1 MSLDWYKDAVIYQ
14 LHVRS
19 FFDSTGDGIGDFPG
33 LTQKLDYLQDLGIT
47 AIWLM
52 PFYPSPLRDDGYD
65 IANYREINPMYGTLK
80 QFKAFVKAAHARD
93 IRVITELVINHT
105 SDQHPWFQR
114 ARTAKPGSTA
124 RNFYVWSDDPT
135 KYSGTRII
143 FTDFEP
149 SNWTWDPVA
158 QAYFWHR
165 FYSHQPDLNFDEP
178 EVHKAVLAALHFW
191 LEMGIDG
198 LRLDAIPYL
207 YEREGTNCENLP
219 ETHAFLQK
227 LRAYVDEHFPGRM
240 LLAEANQWPEDSVAY
255 FGTGNE
261 CHTAFH
267 FPLMPRLYM
276 GLHSEDRLPIL
287 DILQQTPAIPDNCQW
302 VIFLRNHDELT
313 LEMVTDE
320 ERDYMYRAYALDQQ
334 MRINVGIR
342 RRLAPLLGNNRNK
355 IELMNGLLF
364 SLPGTP
370 VIYYGDEIG
379 MGDNVYLGDR
389 NGVRTPM
396 QWSNDRNA
404 GFSQANPQK
413 LFSPLIIDPEYSYE
427 TINAETQQ
435 RNPESLLWWMRRLIA
450 LRQRYSAF
458 GRGTFEALSPDNPKV
473 FAFLRRHQEQ
483 TILVVANLSRF
494 TQYAE
499 LDLSAYSGARPLE
512 LFGQSHFPPIG
523 RANYPLTL
531 GPYGFYWFA
540 LEQTNVVAD
549 QKRLPELQLPEN
561 WQDWFVGNHP
571 RAAEQFLAKV
581 LPHQRWF
588 GGKTR
593 TIQAVHIADHAPL
606 GPKHDP
612 DEFLWLALDVQY
624 SVGHSEHYSLLLGH
638 VWGEAAERLT
648 LDHPGTLLAIT
659 HRSGSN
665 ESGVLFEAV
674 STAAGAAALY
684 ETIARER
691 EIKTAHG
698 TLVARDRGE
707 KLPPLPVESVKHALA
722 SGSEQSNTSVVLG
735 EKRITK
741 MFRRIE
747 PGVHPESELVE
758 ALAKQGQFTHL
769 APVHGSLEYRRDGQP
784 ATLLNLLQTYYPE
797 AISARQMMMEWL
809 GRYLENIV
817 ARAEPLPPCP
827 ALAHDQVWQASFA
840 EVPPVIKDAVGSFWE
855 QAHLLGQRT
864 GELHAALA
872 KLKGPAFDAEP
883 FTPTYQR
890 ELYQTA
896 RKRVTKTWHQLR
908 THSTLPEHVRESAQQ
923 VLGLQ
928 DKLLAEFHE
937 ILEYPY
943 HALRIRT
950 HGDYHLAQVLYTGK
964 DYIVIDF
971 EGLPAATLASRR
983 IKKSPLRDVAGMIRS
998 LHYAAEDSCARFGQ
1012 IAGNS
1017 QTAAQLCKTATAW
1030 WYQATLIAFL
1040 QGYRTATEGLG
1051 LLPADNAAVDRLLGF
1066 YLLEKAVNEL
1076 SYDLTHRQECVGAAL
1091 SGVLELLG

>member
-1 MSLDWYKDAVIYQ
+1 MTLDWYKDAVIYQ

-19 FFDSTGDGIGDFPG
+19 FFDSTGDGIGDFKG
-33 LTQKLDYLQDLGIT
+33 LAQKLDYLQDLGVT

-65 IANYREINPMYGTLK
+65 IANYREINPMYGSLK
-80 QFKAFVKAAHARD
+80 DFKAFVKAAHARD
-93 IRVITELVINHT
+93 LRVITELVINHT
-105 SDQHPWFQR
+105 SDQHPWFQK

-135 KYSGTRII
+135 KYKETRII

-158 QAYFWHR
+158 QSYFWHR

-191 LEMGIDG
+191 MEMGIDG

-227 LRAYVDEHFPGRM
+227 LRVYVDEHFPGRM

-255 FGTGNE
+255 FGSGNE

-287 DILQQTPAIPDNCQW
+287 DILEQTPAIPDNCQW

-313 LEMVTDE
+313 LEMVTDD

-342 RRLAPLLGNNRNK
+342 RRLAPLLGNNRDK

-404 GFSQANPQK
+404 GFSTANPQR

-473 FAFLRRHQEQ
+473 LAYLRRFEDQ
-483 TILVVANLSRF
+483 TLLVVANLSRF

-499 LDLSAYSGARPLE
+499 LDLSAFSGARPLE
-512 LFGQSHFPPIG
+512 LFGQSHFPAIG
-523 RANYPLTL
+523 RAAYPLTL
-531 GPYGFYWFA
+531 GPYGFCWFA
-540 LEQTNVVAD
+540 LEQSNTVVD
-549 QKRLPELQLPEN
+549 QKSLPDLLVPEKWQEVFTGSSRRTAERLFAKILP
-561 WQDWFVGNHP
+561 
-571 RAAEQFLAKV
+571 R
-581 LPHQRWF
+581 QRWF
-588 GGKTR
+588 GGKSR
-593 TIQAVHIADHAPL
+593 VIQAVHVTDQAPL
-606 GPKHDP
+606 GPKADP
-612 DEFLWLALDVQY
+612 DEFLWLALEVQY
-624 SVGHSEHYSLLLGH
+624 SVGHSEQYSLLLGH
-638 VWGEAAERLT
+638 AAGAAAEQLMT
-648 LDHPGTLLAIT
+648 DASAAILATT
-659 HRSGSN
+659 HRR
-665 ESGVLFEAV
+665 EDKEKGVLFEAV
-674 STAAGAAALY
+674 STAAGAATLY

-691 EIKTAHG
+691 EIKTAQG
-698 TLVARDRGE
+698 TIVARDRGE
-707 KLPPLPVESVKHALA
+707 KFPALTAESVKQALGA
-722 SGSEQSNTSVVLG
+722 GPEQSNSSVVVGDKL
-735 EKRITK
+735 IFK
-741 MFRRIE
+741 MLRRIE
-747 PGVHPESELVE
+747 PGLHPETEIVE
-758 ALAKQGQFTHL
+758 ALAKQAQFTQL
-769 APVHGSLEYRRDGQP
+769 APVHGSIEYRRDGQP
-784 ATLLNLLQTYYPE
+784 AALLNILQTYYPDT
-797 AISARQMMMEWL
+797 INARQMMMDWL
-809 GRYLENIV
+809 GRYLESIV

-827 ALAHDQVWQASFA
+827 ALAHDQVWKKSF
-840 EVPPVIKDAVGSFWE
+840 EELPPVIKDAVGSFWE

-864 GELHAALA
+864 GEMHAALA
-872 KLKGPAFDAEP
+872 KLKTRAFDAEP

-896 RKRVTKTWHQLR
+896 RKQVTKTWHQLR
-908 THSTLPEHVRESAQQ
+908 TNKSLPESAQEAAKQ
-923 VLGLQ
+923 VQGLQ
-928 DKLLAEFHE
+928 KKLLAALHG
-937 ILEYPY
+937 ILEQKVPGT
-943 HALRIRT
+943 RIRC

-971 EGLPAATLASRR
+971 EGMPTASLVSRR
-983 IKKSPLRDVAGMIRS
+983 IKQSPLRDVAGMIRS

-1012 IAGNS
+1012 LAGNS
-1017 QTAAQLCKTATAW
+1017 ATAAQQCKTATAW
-1030 WYQATLIAFL
+1030 WYHATLTSFL
-1040 QGYRTATEGLG
+1040 QGYREATNGLG
-1051 LLPADNAAVDRLLGF
+1051 LLPEDSAAIDRLLGF
-1066 YLLEKAVNEL
+1066 YLLEKVVNEL
-1076 SYDLTHRQECVGAAL
+1076 SYELNHRQESVGAAL
-1091 SGVLELLG
+1091 SGIIELLG

>member
-1 MSLDWYKDAVIYQ
+1 M
-14 LHVRS
+14 
-19 FFDSTGDGIGDFPG
+19 
-33 LTQKLDYLQDLGIT
+33 
-47 AIWLM
+47 
-52 PFYPSPLRDDGYD
+52 
-65 IANYREINPMYGTLK
+65 
-80 QFKAFVKAAHARD
+80 
-93 IRVITELVINHT
+93 
-105 SDQHPWFQR
+105 
-114 ARTAKPGSTA
+114 
-124 RNFYVWSDDPT
+124 
-135 KYSGTRII
+135 
-143 FTDFEP
+143 
-149 SNWTWDPVA
+149 
-158 QAYFWHR
+158 
-165 FYSHQPDLNFDEP
+165 
-178 EVHKAVLAALHFW
+178 
-191 LEMGIDG
+191 
-198 LRLDAIPYL
+198 
-207 YEREGTNCENLP
+207 
-219 ETHAFLQK
+219 
-227 LRAYVDEHFPGRM
+227 
-240 LLAEANQWPEDSVAY
+240 
-255 FGTGNE
+255 
-261 CHTAFH
+261 
-267 FPLMPRLYM
+267 
-276 GLHSEDRLPIL
+276 
-287 DILQQTPAIPDNCQW
+287 
-302 VIFLRNHDELT
+302 
-313 LEMVTDE
+313 
-320 ERDYMYRAYALDQQ
+320 
-334 MRINVGIR
+334 
-342 RRLAPLLGNNRNK
+342 
-355 IELMNGLLF
+355 
-364 SLPGTP
+364 
-370 VIYYGDEIG
+370 IYYGDEIG

-473 FAFLRRHQEQ
+473 FAFLRRHEDQ

-540 LEQTNVVAD
+540 LEQTNVVTD
-549 QKRLPELQLPEN
+549 QKSLPELQLPEK
-561 WQDWFVGNHP
+561 WQDWFAGNHR
-571 RAAEQFLAKV
+571 RAAERFLAKI

-638 VWGEAAERLT
+638 AWGEAAERLT
-648 LDHPGTLLAIT
+648 LYHPGTLLAIT
-659 HRSGSN
+659 HRFGAN

-691 EIKTAHG
+691 EIKTQHG

-707 KLPPLPVESVKHALA
+707 KLPPLPVELVKHAMG

-747 PGVHPESELVE
+747 PGMHPESELVE
-758 ALAKQGQFTHL
+758 ALARQGLFPQL

-797 AISARQMMMEWL
+797 AISARQMMIEWL
-809 GRYLENIV
+809 GRYLESIV
-817 ARAEPLPPCP
+817 ARAEPLPP
-827 ALAHDQVWQASFA
+827 ALHWPMTRFGKRRLPRFHRSSRT
-840 EVPPVIKDAVGSFWE
+840 PWE
-855 QAHLLGQRT
+855 LLGTGPLARPADGRT
-864 GELHAALA
+864 ARSARQA
-872 KLKGPAFDAEP
+872 QGPAFDAEP

-908 THSTLPEHVRESAQQ
+908 THNVLPEHVQDSAKQ
-923 VLGLQ
+923 VLHLQ
-928 DKLLAEFHE
+928 EKLLDKFREV
-937 ILEYPY
+937 LEYPY

-971 EGLPAATLASRR
+971 EGLPAASLATRR
-983 IKKSPLRDVAGMIRS
+983 MKQSPLRDVA
-998 LHYAAEDSCARFGQ
+998 A
-1012 IAGNS
+1012 
-1017 QTAAQLCKTATAW
+1017 
-1030 WYQATLIAFL
+1030 
-1040 QGYRTATEGLG
+1040 
-1051 LLPADNAAVDRLLGF
+1051 
-1066 YLLEKAVNEL
+1066 
-1076 SYDLTHRQECVGAAL
+1076 
-1091 SGVLELLG
+1091 